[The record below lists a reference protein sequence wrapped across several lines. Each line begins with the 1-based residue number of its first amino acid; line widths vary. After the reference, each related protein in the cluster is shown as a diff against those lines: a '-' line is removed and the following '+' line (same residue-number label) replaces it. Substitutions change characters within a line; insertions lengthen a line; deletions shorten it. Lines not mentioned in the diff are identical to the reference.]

1 MIGPRGW
8 DTSAEFRVVEGYRE
22 TVHSDHFRR
31 SPVANSKL
39 AAALKLADER
49 NLRFVSL
56 QFTDIVGAV
65 KSVQV
70 PMHQLEEA
78 VERGKWFDGSSIEGF
93 ARIAESDM
101 FLVPDLDTFSAIPWE
116 PGIGA
121 DGKQKLHTGS
131 ARVICD
137 VFMPN
142 GEPFAGDPR
151 GVLKRQLA
159 RARDKGYILNTGPEL
174 EFFLLRRADGGVQT
188 LPHDA
193 AGYFDLSEDLGTE
206 VRKEMMNALEDF
218 GIRVETAHHEVATGQ
233 HEIDFEYAD
242 ALRTADNAV
251 TFKTTLKAVAAS
263 KGLYATFMPKPFFG
277 INGSGMHTH
286 QSLWDVKRGRNAFSD
301 PKDSYGLSETARQYI
316 AGTLEHAR
324 GMIAVLAP
332 LVNSYK
338 RLVPGYE
345 APVYVG
351 WARINRSALI
361 RIPQISK
368 GSDASTRI
376 ELRCPDPSSNPYLDF
391 AAMLAAGLD
400 GMERKLTPPDPVE
413 ENLYHFDAAKLE
425 SRKIRQLPG
434 TLREALDELS
444 RDEVIRDALGDHVLE
459 RFIEAKTEE
468 WDEYRIQVSDW
479 EVERY
484 LEAF

>member
-1 MIGPRGW
+1 LAK
-8 DTSAEFRVVEGYRE
+8 T
-22 TVHSDHFRR
+22 T
-31 SPVANSKL
+31 L
-39 AAALKLADER
+39 AAALKLAETN

-56 QFTDIVGAV
+56 QFTDIVGQV

-101 FLVPDLDTFSAIPWE
+101 FLVPDLDTFSPIPWE
-116 PGIGA
+116 PGIGP
-121 DGKQKLHTGS
+121 DGKEKLHTGS

-137 VFMPN
+137 VFTPN
-142 GEPFAGDPR
+142 GDPFPGDPR
-151 GVLKRQLA
+151 GVLKRQLEKA
-159 RARDKGYILNTGPEL
+159 AKAGYVLNTGPEL
-174 EFFLLRRADGGVQT
+174 EFFLLRRSDDGTVEP

-206 VRKEMMNALEDF
+206 VRKEMMNALEEF
-218 GIRVETAHHEVATGQ
+218 GIKVETAHHEVATGQ

-286 QSLWDVKRGRNAFSD
+286 QSLWDIKRGKNAFSD
-301 PKDSYGLSETARQYI
+301 PKDAYGLSPIARSYI

-345 APVYVG
+345 APVYIG

-368 GSDASTRI
+368 GSLNSVRI
-376 ELRCPDPSSNPYLDF
+376 ELRCPDPSSNPYLAF
-391 AAMLAAGLD
+391 AAMLAAGMD
-400 GMERKLTPPDPVE
+400 GVDRKLAPPEPVE
-413 ENLYHFDAAKLE
+413 ENLYHLDPAKLE

-468 WDEYRIQVSDW
+468 WDEYRKQVSGW
-479 EVERY
+479 EVDRY

>member
-1 MIGPRGW
+1 MARKEL
-8 DTSAEFRVVEGYRE
+8 T
-22 TVHSDHFRR
+22 
-31 SPVANSKL
+31 
-39 AAALKLADER
+39 AALNVAEEK

-56 QFTDIVGAV
+56 QFTDIVGHV

-78 VERGKWFDGSSIEGF
+78 VEHGKWFDGSSIEGF

-101 FLVPDLDTFSAIPWE
+101 FLVPDLTTFSPIPWE
-116 PGIGA
+116 PGIDA
-121 DGKQKLHTGS
+121 DGRQLATGS

-137 VFMPN
+137 VFTPN
-142 GEPFAGDPR
+142 GDPFPGDPR
-151 GVLKRQLA
+151 HVLRRQLEKA
-159 RARDKGYILNTGPEL
+159 AKLGFTLNTGPEL
-174 EFFLLRRADGGVQT
+174 EFFLLRMGDGPIDP

-193 AGYFDLSEDLGTE
+193 AGYFDLSADLATD
-206 VRKEMMNALEDF
+206 VRKEMMNDLEAL
-218 GIRVETAHHEVATGQ
+218 GIEVETAHHEVAIGQ
-233 HEIDFEYAD
+233 HEIDFKYAD

-251 TFKTTLKAVAAS
+251 TFKTTLKAAAS
-263 KGLYATFMPKPFFG
+263 RHGLHATFIPKPFFG

-286 QSLWDVKRGRNAFSD
+286 QSLWDNRKGVNAFADAKD
-301 PKDSYGLSETARQYI
+301 PYGLSPTAKHYI

-324 GMIAVLAP
+324 GMIAILAP

-345 APVYVG
+345 APVYIG

-361 RIPQISK
+361 RIPQISS
-368 GSDASTRI
+368 GQLNSTRM
-376 ELRCPDPSSNPYLDF
+376 ELRCPDPSSNPYLAF

-400 GMERKLTPPDPVE
+400 GLARKLPVPEPVE
-413 ENLYHFDAAKLE
+413 ENLYHLDEAKLE

-434 TLREALDELS
+434 TLSEALAELEA
-444 RDEVIRDALGDHVLE
+444 DEVIREALGDHVFE
-459 RFIEAKTEE
+459 RFVEAKREE
-468 WDEYRIQVSDW
+468 WDEYRMQVTGW
-479 EVERY
+479 ETARY

>member
-1 MIGPRGW
+1 
-8 DTSAEFRVVEGYRE
+8 
-22 TVHSDHFRR
+22 
-31 SPVANSKL
+31 VAPTKL
-39 AAALKLADER
+39 AAALKLAEER

-56 QFTDIVGAV
+56 QFTDIVGHV

-70 PMHQLEEA
+70 PMHQLTEA
-78 VERGKWFDGSSIEGF
+78 VEHGKWFDGSSIEGF

-101 FLVPDLDTFSAIPWE
+101 FLVPDLDTFAEIPWE
-116 PGIGA
+116 AGSSEGS
-121 DGKQKLHTGS
+121 TGS

-137 VFMPN
+137 VFTPN
-142 GEPFAGDPR
+142 GDPFPGDPR
-151 GVLKRQLA
+151 GVLRRQLE
-159 RARDKGYILNTGPEL
+159 RAKKLGFTFNTGPEL
-174 EFFLLRRADGGVQT
+174 EFFLLRRENGDIEP

-206 VRKEMMNALEDF
+206 VRKEMMNGLEAF
-218 GIRVETAHHEVATGQ
+218 GIKVETAHHEVATGQ
-233 HEIDFEYAD
+233 HEIDFQYAD

-251 TFKTTLKAVAAS
+251 TFKTTLKAVAAT

-286 QSLWDVKRGRNAFSD
+286 QSLWEDKRGRNAFSD
-301 PKDSYGLSETARQYI
+301 PKDPYGLSTTARQYI

-345 APVYVG
+345 APVYIG

-361 RIPQISK
+361 RIPQHSK
-368 GSDASTRI
+368 GQVNSVRI
-376 ELRCPDPSSNPYLDF
+376 ELRCADPSSNPYLAF
-391 AAMLAAGLD
+391 ACMLAAGLD
-400 GMERKLTPPDPVE
+400 GIERKLTPPDPVE
-413 ENLYHFDAAKLE
+413 ENLYHLDAAKLE

-444 RDEVIRDALGDHVLE
+444 RDEVIRDALGEHIFE
-459 RFIEAKTEE
+459 RFVEAKTEE
-468 WDEYRIQVSDW
+468 WDEYRMQVSAW

>member
-1 MIGPRGW
+1 MP
-8 DTSAEFRVVEGYRE
+8 S
-22 TVHSDHFRR
+22 
-31 SPVANSKL
+31 SKL
-39 AAALKLADER
+39 ATALKLAEDR

-56 QFTDIVGAV
+56 QFTDIVGQV

-78 VERGKWFDGSSIEGF
+78 VEHGKWFDGSSIEGF

-101 FLVPDLDTFSAIPWE
+101 FLVPDLDTFAEIPWE
-116 PGIGA
+116 PGLGP
-121 DGKQKLHTGS
+121 DGKEQLETGS

-137 VFMPN
+137 VFTPN
-142 GEPFAGDPR
+142 GDPFPGDPR
-151 GVLKRQLA
+151 WVLRRQIE
-159 RARDKGYILNTGPEL
+159 RAKGLGFTFNTGPEL
-174 EFFLLRRADGGVQT
+174 EFFLLRRSNGTVEP

-206 VRKEMMNALEDF
+206 VRKEMMNALAAF

-233 HEIDFEYAD
+233 HEIDFQYAD

-286 QSLWDVKRGRNAFSD
+286 QSLWDVKKSRNAFSD
-301 PKDSYGLSETARQYI
+301 PKDAYGLSEIARQYI

-361 RIPQISK
+361 RIPQSSK
-368 GSDASTRI
+368 GQYNSVRI
-376 ELRCPDPSSNPYLDF
+376 ELRCPDPSSNPYLAF

-400 GMERKLTPPDPVE
+400 GVDRKLTPPDPVE

-425 SRKIRQLPG
+425 SRRIKQLPG
-434 TLREALDELS
+434 TLREALDELAG
-444 RDEVIRDALGDHVLE
+444 DEVIREALGDHIFE
-459 RFIEAKTEE
+459 RFLEAKTEE
-468 WDEYRIQVSDW
+468 WDEYRKQVSSW

>member
-1 MIGPRGW
+1 M
-8 DTSAEFRVVEGYRE
+8 A
-22 TVHSDHFRR
+22 
-31 SPVANSKL
+31 SKQL
-39 AAALKLADER
+39 TAALKLAEER

-56 QFTDIVGAV
+56 QFTDIVGHV

-101 FLVPDLDTFSAIPWE
+101 FLVPDLSTFAAIPWE
-116 PGIGA
+116 PGLDA
-121 DGKQKLHTGS
+121 DGKQLPTGS

-137 VFMPN
+137 VFTPN
-142 GEPFAGDPR
+142 GDPFPGDPR
-151 GVLKRQLA
+151 WVLRRQLD
-159 RARDKGYILNTGPEL
+159 RLKKLGYVLNMGPEL
-174 EFFLLRRADGGVQT
+174 EFFLLRRSAEGVET
-188 LPHDA
+188 LPHDG

-206 VRKEMMNALEDF
+206 VRKEMMNGLEDL
-218 GIRVETAHHEVATGQ
+218 GIKVETAHHEVATGQ

-263 KGLYATFMPKPFFG
+263 RGLYATFMPKPFFG
-277 INGSGMHTH
+277 INGSGMHVH
-286 QSLWDVKRGRNAFSD
+286 QSLWDVKKESNAFRDAKD
-301 PKDSYGLSETARQYI
+301 PYGLSETARQYI
-316 AGTLEHAR
+316 AGTLAHAR
-324 GMIAVLAP
+324 GMIAILAP

-345 APVYVG
+345 APVYIG

-368 GSDASTRI
+368 GSTNSTRI
-376 ELRCPDPSSNPYLDF
+376 ELRCPDPSSNPYLAF
-391 AAMLAAGLD
+391 AVMLAAGLD
-400 GMERKLTPPDPVE
+400 GIEKKMSPPDPVE

-425 SRKIRQLPG
+425 SRQIKQLPG
-434 TLREALDELS
+434 TLREALDEL
-444 RDEVIRDALGDHVLE
+444 RNDEVVADALGEHIFE
-459 RFIEAKTEE
+459 RFVEAKTEE
-468 WDEYRIQVSDW
+468 WDEYRMQVSAW
-479 EVERY
+479 ELDRY

>member
-1 MIGPRGW
+1 
-8 DTSAEFRVVEGYRE
+8 
-22 TVHSDHFRR
+22 
-31 SPVANSKL
+31 VANSKL
-39 AAALKLADER
+39 PAAMKLAEDR
-49 NLRFVSL
+49 NLRYVSL
-56 QFTDIVGAV
+56 QFTDIVGQV

-101 FLVPDLDTFSAIPWE
+101 FLVPDLDTFAAIPWE
-116 PGIGA
+116 PGLGP
-121 DGKQKLHTGS
+121 DGKQKLATGS

-137 VFMPN
+137 VFTPN
-142 GEPFAGDPR
+142 GDPFPGDPR
-151 GVLKRQLA
+151 WVLRRQLD
-159 RARDKGYILNTGPEL
+159 RLKKMGYILNTGPEL
-174 EFFLLRRADGGVQT
+174 EFFLLRRSNGGIEPVV
-188 LPHDA
+188 HDA

-206 VRKEMMNALEDF
+206 VRKEMMNSLEDF

-263 KGLYATFMPKPFFG
+263 HGLYATFMPKPFFG

-286 QSLWDVKRGRNAFSD
+286 QSLWDIKKGRNAFSD
-301 PKDSYGLSETARQYI
+301 PKDSYGLSEMARQYI
-316 AGTLEHAR
+316 GGTLEHAR
-324 GMIAVLAP
+324 GMIAILAP

-368 GSDASTRI
+368 GSDNSTRI
-376 ELRCPDPSSNPYLDF
+376 ELRCPDPASNPYLAF

-400 GMERKLTPPDPVE
+400 GIARKVTPPDPVE

-434 TLREALDELS
+434 TLREALDELA
-444 RDEVIRDALGDHVLE
+444 RDEVIRDALGDHVFE
-459 RFIEAKTEE
+459 RFVEAKTEE
-468 WDEYRIQVSDW
+468 WDEYRKQVSTW

>member
-1 MIGPRGW
+1 MA
-8 DTSAEFRVVEGYRE
+8 TKE
-22 TVHSDHFRR
+22 
-31 SPVANSKL
+31 L
-39 AAALKLADER
+39 AAALKLAEER

-56 QFTDIVGAV
+56 QFTDIVGQV

-78 VERGKWFDGSSIEGF
+78 VEHGKWFDGSSIEGF

-101 FLVPDLDTFSAIPWE
+101 FLVPDMSTFSPIPWE
-116 PGIGA
+116 QGIA
-121 DGKQKLHTGS
+121 PDGTKLETGS

-137 VFMPN
+137 VFTPD
-142 GEPFAGDPR
+142 GDPFPGDPR
-151 GVLKRQLA
+151 HVLRRQMD
-159 RARDKGYILNTGPEL
+159 RAKALGYTFNTGPEL
-174 EFFLLRRADGGVQT
+174 EFFLLRRSEQGAIEP

-206 VRKEMMNALEDF
+206 VRKEMMNDLEEI
-218 GIRVETAHHEVATGQ
+218 GIEVETAHHEVATGQ
-233 HEIDFEYAD
+233 HEIDFKYAN

-251 TFKTTLKAVAAS
+251 TFKTTLKAVAGRH
-263 KGLYATFMPKPFFG
+263 GLYATFMPKPFFG

-286 QSLWDVKRGRNAFSD
+286 QSLWDDKRARNAFADAKD
-301 PKDSYGLSETARQYI
+301 PYGLSELARHYI
-316 AGTLEHAR
+316 AGILEHAR
-324 GMIAVLAP
+324 GMIAILAP

-345 APVYVG
+345 APVYIG

-368 GSDASTRI
+368 GQADSTRI
-376 ELRCPDPSSNPYLDF
+376 ELRCPDPSANPYLAF

-400 GMERKLTPPDPVE
+400 GIERKLTPPEPVE
-413 ENLYHFDAAKLE
+413 ENLYHLDPAKLE

-434 TLREALDELS
+434 TLREALDEL
-444 RDEVIRDALGDHVLE
+444 RADRVITEALGEHAYE
-459 RFIEAKTEE
+459 RFLEAKGEE
-468 WDEYRIQVSDW
+468 WDEYRMQVSGW

>member
-1 MIGPRGW
+1 MP
-8 DTSAEFRVVEGYRE
+8 
-22 TVHSDHFRR
+22 
-31 SPVANSKL
+31 SPKLNAAMKL
-39 AAALKLADER
+39 AEDR

-56 QFTDIVGAV
+56 QFTDIVGQV

-78 VERGKWFDGSSIEGF
+78 VEHGKWFDGSSIEGF

-101 FLVPDLDTFSAIPWE
+101 FLVPDLETFAAIPWE

-121 DGKQKLHTGS
+121 DGKEKLPTGS

-137 VFMPN
+137 VFTPN
-142 GEPFAGDPR
+142 GDPFPGDAR
-151 GVLKRQLA
+151 WVLRRQVE
-159 RARDKGYILNTGPEL
+159 RARKLGFEFNTGPEL
-174 EFFLLRRADGGVQT
+174 EFFLLRRSNGTVEP

-206 VRKEMMNALEDF
+206 VRKEMMNALEEF
-218 GIRVETAHHEVATGQ
+218 GIKVETAHHEVATGQ

-286 QSLWDVKRGRNAFSD
+286 QSLWDTKKGTNAFSD
-301 PKDSYGLSETARQYI
+301 PKDPYGLSTLARQYI

-361 RIPQISK
+361 RIPQSSK
-368 GSDASTRI
+368 GQYNSVRI
-376 ELRCPDPSSNPYLDF
+376 ELRCPDPASNPYLAF

-400 GMERKLTPPDPVE
+400 GVERKLSPPDPVE

-444 RDEVIRDALGDHVLE
+444 GDEVIREALGDHVFE

-468 WDEYRIQVSDW
+468 WNEYRTQVSGW
-479 EVERY
+479 EVDRY

>member
-1 MIGPRGW
+1 
-8 DTSAEFRVVEGYRE
+8 
-22 TVHSDHFRR
+22 
-31 SPVANSKL
+31 VANSKL
-39 AAALKLADER
+39 PAAMKLAEDR

-56 QFTDIVGAV
+56 QFTDIVGQV

-101 FLVPDLDTFSAIPWE
+101 FLVPDLDTFAAIPWE
-116 PGIGA
+116 PGIGP
-121 DGKQKLHTGS
+121 DGKQKLPTGS

-137 VFMPN
+137 VFTPN
-142 GEPFAGDPR
+142 GDPFPGDPR
-151 GVLKRQLA
+151 WVLRRQLD
-159 RARDKGYILNTGPEL
+159 RLKKMGYILNTGPEL
-174 EFFLLRRADGGVQT
+174 EFFLLRRSADGVET

-206 VRKEMMNALEDF
+206 VRKEMMNSLEDF
-218 GIRVETAHHEVATGQ
+218 GIKVETAHHEVATGQ

-263 KGLYATFMPKPFFG
+263 HGLYATFMPKPFYG

-286 QSLWDVKRGRNAFSD
+286 QSLWDVKKGRNAFSD
-301 PKDSYGLSETARQYI
+301 PKDSYGLSEMARQYI
-316 AGTLEHAR
+316 GGTLDHAR
-324 GMIAVLAP
+324 GMIAILAP

-368 GSDASTRI
+368 GSDNSTRI
-376 ELRCPDPSSNPYLDF
+376 ELRCPDPASNPYLAF

-400 GMERKLTPPDPVE
+400 GIARKLTPPDPVE

-434 TLREALDELS
+434 TLREALDELA
-444 RDEVIRDALGDHVLE
+444 RDEVIRDALGDHVFE
-459 RFIEAKTEE
+459 RFVEAKTEE
-468 WDEYRIQVSDW
+468 WDEYRKQVSTW

>member
-1 MIGPRGW
+1 MP
-8 DTSAEFRVVEGYRE
+8 TKEL
-22 TVHSDHFRR
+22 T
-31 SPVANSKL
+31 
-39 AAALKLADER
+39 AALKLAEQQ

-56 QFTDIVGAV
+56 QFTDIVGQV

-78 VERGKWFDGSSIEGF
+78 VEHGKWFDGSSIEGF

-101 FLVPDLDTFSAIPWE
+101 FLVPDLATFAPIPWE
-116 PGIGA
+116 PGRDV
-121 DGKQKLHTGS
+121 DGKERTTGA

-137 VFMPN
+137 VFTPN
-142 GEPFAGDPR
+142 GDPFAGDPR
-151 GVLKRQLA
+151 WVLRRQL
-159 RARDKGYILNTGPEL
+159 DKAKKAGYILNTGPEL
-174 EFFLLRRADGGVQT
+174 EFFLLRRSETDVET

-206 VRKEMMNALEDF
+206 VRKEMMNGLEEF
-218 GIRVETAHHEVATGQ
+218 GIKVETAHHEVATGQ

-301 PKDSYGLSETARQYI
+301 PKDSYGLSGIARSYI

-345 APVYVG
+345 APVYIG

-368 GSDASTRI
+368 GSLNSVRI
-376 ELRCPDPSSNPYLDF
+376 ELRCPDPSSNPYLAF

-400 GMERKLTPPDPVE
+400 GVDRKLTPPDPVE

-425 SRKIRQLPG
+425 SRKIKQLPG

-459 RFIEAKTEE
+459 RFVEAKTEE
-468 WDEYRIQVSDW
+468 WDEYRMQVSDW
-479 EVERY
+479 EVDRY

>member
-1 MIGPRGW
+1 MA
-8 DTSAEFRVVEGYRE
+8 S
-22 TVHSDHFRR
+22 
-31 SPVANSKL
+31 NKL
-39 AAALKLADER
+39 AAALKLAEDR

-56 QFTDIVGAV
+56 QFTDIVGHV

-101 FLVPDLDTFSAIPWE
+101 FLVPDLDTFSPIPWE
-116 PGIGA
+116 PGIGP
-121 DGKQKLHTGS
+121 DGKTKLPTGS

-137 VFMPN
+137 VFTPQ
-142 GEPFAGDPR
+142 GDPFPGDPR
-151 GVLKRQLA
+151 WVLRRQID
-159 RARDKGYILNTGPEL
+159 RAKAKGYILNTGPEL
-174 EFFLLRRADGGVQT
+174 EFFLLRRENGNVE
-188 LPHDA
+188 PVVHDA

-206 VRKEMMNALEDF
+206 VRKEMMNGLEDF

-263 KGLYATFMPKPFFG
+263 HGLYATFMPKPFFG

-286 QSLWDVKRGRNAFSD
+286 QSLWDIKKGKNAFSD

-316 AGTLEHAR
+316 AGTLDHAR

-368 GSDASTRI
+368 GSLNSTRM
-376 ELRCPDPSSNPYLDF
+376 ELRCPDPSTNPYLAF
-391 AAMLAAGLD
+391 ACMLAAGLD
-400 GMERKLTPPDPVE
+400 GIERKLTPPDPVE

-425 SRKIRQLPG
+425 SRKIKQLPG
-434 TLREALDELS
+434 TLREALNELEG
-444 RDEVIRDALGDHVLE
+444 DKVIREALGEHVFE
-459 RFIEAKTEE
+459 RFVEAKTEE
-468 WDEYRIQVSDW
+468 WDEYRTQVSTW

>member
-1 MIGPRGW
+1 LA
-8 DTSAEFRVVEGYRE
+8 S
-22 TVHSDHFRR
+22 
-31 SPVANSKL
+31 NKL
-39 AAALKLADER
+39 GAALKLAEDR

-56 QFTDIVGAV
+56 QFTDIVGQV

-101 FLVPDLDTFSAIPWE
+101 FLVPDLDTFSPIPWE
-116 PGIGA
+116 PGIGP
-121 DGKQKLHTGS
+121 DGKTKLATGS

-137 VFMPN
+137 VFTPN
-142 GEPFAGDPR
+142 GDPFPGDPR
-151 GVLKRQLA
+151 WVLRRQID
-159 RARDKGYILNTGPEL
+159 RAREKGYILNTGPEL
-174 EFFLLRRADGGVQT
+174 EFFLLRRENGTVE
-188 LPHDA
+188 PIVHDA

-206 VRKEMMNALEDF
+206 VRKEMMNGLEDF

-263 KGLYATFMPKPFFG
+263 HGLYATFMPKPFFG

-286 QSLWDVKRGRNAFSD
+286 QSLWDIKRGRNAFADAKD
-301 PKDSYGLSETARQYI
+301 PYGLSETARQYI

-361 RIPQISK
+361 RIPQISR
-368 GSDASTRI
+368 GSLNSTRM
-376 ELRCPDPSSNPYLDF
+376 ELRCPDPSSNPYLAF
-391 AAMLAAGLD
+391 ACMLAAGLD
-400 GMERKLTPPDPVE
+400 GIDRKLTPPDPVE

-425 SRKIRQLPG
+425 SRRIKQLPG

-444 RDEVIRDALGDHVLE
+444 ADRVICEALGEHVFE
-459 RFIEAKTEE
+459 RFVEAKTEE
-468 WDEYRIQVSDW
+468 WDEYRMQVSSW
-479 EVERY
+479 EVDRY

>member
-1 MIGPRGW
+1 MAP
-8 DTSAEFRVVEGYRE
+8 T
-22 TVHSDHFRR
+22 
-31 SPVANSKL
+31 KL
-39 AAALKLADER
+39 ASVMKLAEDR

-56 QFTDIVGAV
+56 QFTDIVGQV

-70 PMHQLEEA
+70 PMHQLEGA
-78 VERGKWFDGSSIEGF
+78 VSGGKWFDGSSIEGF

-101 FLVPDLDTFSAIPWE
+101 FLVPDLDTFSPIPWE
-116 PGIGA
+116 PGIGP
-121 DGKQKLHTGS
+121 DGKEKLHTGS

-137 VFMPN
+137 VFTPN
-142 GEPFAGDPR
+142 GDPFPGDPR
-151 GVLKRQLA
+151 GVLKRQLE
-159 RARDKGYILNTGPEL
+159 RVKKLGFVLNTGPEL
-174 EFFLLRRADGGVQT
+174 EFFLLRRSADGVET

-206 VRKEMMNALEDF
+206 VRKEMMNSLEDF
-218 GIRVETAHHEVATGQ
+218 GIKVETAHHEVATGQ
-233 HEIDFEYAD
+233 HEIDFEYAE

-286 QSLWDVKRGRNAFSD
+286 QSLWDIKKGKNAFSD
-301 PKDSYGLSETARQYI
+301 PKDAYGLSTLARQYI

-361 RIPQISK
+361 RIPQISH
-368 GSDASTRI
+368 GSLNSVRI
-376 ELRCPDPSSNPYLDF
+376 ELRCPDPSANPYLAF

-400 GMERKLTPPDPVE
+400 GVERKLTPPDPIE

-434 TLREALDELS
+434 TLREALEELKK
-444 RDEVIRDALGDHVLE
+444 DEVIRDALGDHVFE
-459 RFIEAKTEE
+459 RFVEAKTEE
-468 WDEYRIQVSDW
+468 WDEYRTQVSKW
-479 EVERY
+479 EVDRY

>member
-1 MIGPRGW
+1 MA
-8 DTSAEFRVVEGYRE
+8 S
-22 TVHSDHFRR
+22 
-31 SPVANSKL
+31 NKL
-39 AAALKLADER
+39 GTALKLAEDR
-49 NLRFVSL
+49 NLRYVSL
-56 QFTDIVGAV
+56 QFTDIVGHV
-65 KSVQV
+65 KSVQI

-101 FLVPDLDTFSAIPWE
+101 FLVPDLETFSPIPWE
-116 PGIGA
+116 PGIGP
-121 DGKQKLHTGS
+121 DGKAKLATGS

-137 VFMPN
+137 VFTPN
-142 GEPFAGDPR
+142 GDPFPGDPR
-151 GVLKRQLA
+151 WVLRRQVE
-159 RARDKGYILNTGPEL
+159 RAKEKGFILNTGPEL
-174 EFFLLRRADGGVQT
+174 EFFLLKRENGTVEP

-206 VRKEMMNALEDF
+206 VRKEMMNGLEDF

-251 TFKTTLKAVAAS
+251 TFKTTLKSVAAS
-263 KGLYATFMPKPFFG
+263 HGLYATFMPKPFFG
-277 INGSGMHTH
+277 INGSGMHVH
-286 QSLWDVKRGRNAFSD
+286 QSLWDIKRGRNAFADAKD
-301 PKDSYGLSETARQYI
+301 PYGLSEMARQYI
-316 AGTLEHAR
+316 AGTLDHAR

-368 GSDASTRI
+368 GSLNSTRM
-376 ELRCPDPSSNPYLDF
+376 ELRCPDPSSNPYLAF
-391 AAMLAAGLD
+391 ACMLAAGLD
-400 GMERKLTPPDPVE
+400 GIERKLTPPAPVE

-425 SRKIRQLPG
+425 SRKIKQLPG
-434 TLREALDELS
+434 TLREALDELKA
-444 RDEVIRDALGDHVLE
+444 DTVIREALGEHVFE
-459 RFIEAKTEE
+459 RFVEAKTEE
-468 WDEYRIQVSDW
+468 WDEYRTQVSAW
-479 EVERY
+479 EVDRY

>member
-1 MIGPRGW
+1 
-8 DTSAEFRVVEGYRE
+8 
-22 TVHSDHFRR
+22 
-31 SPVANSKL
+31 VAPTKL
-39 AAALKLADER
+39 AAALKQAEER

-56 QFTDIVGAV
+56 QFTDIVGQV

-78 VERGKWFDGSSIEGF
+78 VEHGKWFDGSSIEGF

-116 PGIGA
+116 PGFGTNG
-121 DGKQKLHTGS
+121 DERLHTGS

-137 VFMPN
+137 VFTPN
-142 GEPFAGDPR
+142 GDPFPGDPR

-159 RARDKGYILNTGPEL
+159 RARDMGYVLNTGPEL
-174 EFFLLRRADGGVQT
+174 EFFLLKRDNGVVEP

-218 GIRVETAHHEVATGQ
+218 GIKVETAHHEVATGQ
-233 HEIDFEYAD
+233 HEIDFQYAD

-251 TFKTTLKAVAAS
+251 TFKTTLKAVAAT

-301 PKDSYGLSETARQYI
+301 PKDEYGLSEVARQYI
-316 AGTLEHAR
+316 AGVLEHAR

-361 RIPQISK
+361 RIPQISR
-368 GSDASTRI
+368 GQGNSTRI
-376 ELRCPDPSSNPYLDF
+376 ELRCPDPSSNPYLAF

-400 GMERKLTPPDPVE
+400 GIERKLTPPAPVE

-425 SRKIRQLPG
+425 SRKIKQLPG

-444 RDEVIRDALGDHVLE
+444 RDQVIREALGEHIFE
-459 RFIEAKTEE
+459 RFVEAKTEE
-468 WDEYRIQVSDW
+468 WDEYRMQVSAW
-479 EVERY
+479 EVDRY

>member
-1 MIGPRGW
+1 M
-8 DTSAEFRVVEGYRE
+8 
-22 TVHSDHFRR
+22 
-31 SPVANSKL
+31 ANKKL
-39 AAALKLADER
+39 DAALKLAEER

-56 QFTDIVGAV
+56 QFTDIVGHV

-78 VERGKWFDGSSIEGF
+78 VEHGKWFDGSSIEGF

-101 FLVPDLDTFSAIPWE
+101 FLVPDLDTFAEIPWE
-116 PGIGA
+116 LGGSEVS
-121 DGKQKLHTGS
+121 TGS

-137 VFMPN
+137 VFTPD
-142 GEPFAGDPR
+142 GDPFPGDPR
-151 GVLKRQLA
+151 GVLRRQMD
-159 RARDKGYILNTGPEL
+159 RAKKLGFTFNTGPEL
-174 EFFLLRRADGGVQT
+174 EFFLLKRENGT
-188 LPHDA
+188 IEPLPHDA

-206 VRKEMMNALEDF
+206 VRKEMMNALEAF

-233 HEIDFEYAD
+233 HEIDFQYAD

-251 TFKTTLKAVAAS
+251 TFKTTLKAVAAQH
-263 KGLYATFMPKPFFG
+263 GLYATFMPKPFFG

-286 QSLWDVKRGRNAFSD
+286 QSLWDDKRGKNAFSD
-301 PKDSYGLSETARQYI
+301 PKDPYGLSTTARQYI

-361 RIPQISK
+361 RIPQSSK
-368 GSDASTRI
+368 GQYNSVRI
-376 ELRCPDPSSNPYLDF
+376 ELRCPDPSSNPYLAF
-391 AAMLAAGLD
+391 AAMLASGLD
-400 GMERKLTPPDPVE
+400 GIERKLTPPDPVE
-413 ENLYHFDAAKLE
+413 ENLYHLDAAKLE
-425 SRKIRQLPG
+425 SRKIKQLPG
-434 TLREALDELS
+434 TLREAIDELS
-444 RDEVIRDALGDHVLE
+444 KDEVIRDALGDHIFE
-459 RFIEAKTEE
+459 RFVEAKTEE
-468 WDEYRIQVSDW
+468 WDEYRTQVSSW
-479 EVERY
+479 EVDRY